1 LVLRISSRCHY
12 TQGVTQVRL
21 GLAHGDD
28 APAIAAMSR
37 QLIEHGLAW
46 SWDED
51 RVARCLRNRECVVL
65 AARDRRRVIGFAIME
80 FYALHAHL
88 NLLAVQPGYQRQG
101 VGRQLLEWL
110 EASAR
115 TAGIFTVHLEVR
127 ANNDGAQAFYDK
139 LGYRSM
145 GRKAA
150 YYDGREDAVRMTH
163 DLTVPS
169 TSAAQRP

>member
-1 LVLRISSRCHY
+1 M
-12 TQGVTQVRL
+12 
-21 GLAHGDD
+21 DD

-46 SWDED
+46 SWNEE
-51 RVARCLRNRECVVL
+51 RVERCMRNRDCVVL
-65 AARDRRRVIGFAIME
+65 AARDRRRVVGFAIME
-80 FYALHAHL
+80 FYAIHAHL

-115 TAGIFTVHLEVR
+115 TAGVFKVNLELR
-127 ANNDGAQAFYDK
+127 ATNDGARLFYEK
-139 LGYRSM
+139 LGFSVA
-145 GRKAA
+145 GRKPA

-163 DLTVPS
+163 DLAVTN
-169 TSAAQRP
+169 TSSAERP

>member
-1 LVLRISSRCHY
+1 M
-12 TQGVTQVRL
+12 
-21 GLAHGDD
+21 DD

-46 SWDED
+46 SWNED
-51 RVARCLRNRECVVL
+51 RVERCLRNRDCVVL

-80 FYALHAHL
+80 FYAIHAHL
-88 NLLAVQPGYQRQG
+88 NLFAVQPGYQRRG

-115 TAGIFTVHLEVR
+115 TAGIFKVNLELR
-127 ANNDGAQAFYDK
+127 ATNDGARLFYEK
-139 LGYRSM
+139 LGYRSA

-150 YYDGREDAVRMTH
+150 YYDGREDAVRMSR
-163 DLTVPS
+163 DLTVAS
-169 TSAAQRP
+169 TSQREPQ